1 MIDLEKRA
9 KAWDEFMDE
18 PRDLT
23 IGDTFN
29 AAYELGVRDGA
40 ASVDREEIEW
50 EFKKVRKMVEDAIPA
65 HHRTGPAGVVYA
77 AMVAAMDAVLE
88 MMEEGNELSSVDKKH
103 P

>member
-29 AAYELGVRDGA
+29 TAYELGVRDGA
-40 ASVDREEIEW
+40 ASVDRKAIAREAFEKVIERL
-50 EFKKVRKMVEDAIPA
+50 EGVGVSGDALERVNEA
-65 HHRTGPAGVVYA
+65 T
-77 AMVAAMDAVLE
+77 DAVLAD
-88 MMEEGNELSSVDKKH
+88 MEKGK
-103 P
+103 

>member
-29 AAYELGVRDGA
+29 AAYAAGFLDGA
-40 ASVDREEIEW
+40 ASVDRVAIVREAFAKVEEQMKGSPYWAIERDG
-50 EFKKVRKMVEDAIPA
+50 ERFRHCAN
-65 HHRTGPAGVVYA
+65 
-77 AMVAAMDAVLE
+77 AVLAD
-88 MMEEGNELSSVDKKH
+88 MESEPGLF
-103 P
+103 